1 MRLALPAPPVI
12 TGFYRLFFGTLL
24 VGAFLLWRG
33 RPLAITPRHALLAV
47 ASGLCFGTDHAL
59 WNTGLVHTSVANAT
73 LLVNTTPLY
82 VGLWSV
88 LVLRQRLH
96 PRFVG
101 GAALALAGAA
111 LLLGVS
117 WQDGSHTLGGLLSLA
132 AAVFYTAYLL
142 LMSAARREA
151 EVVAALFLAGCGA
164 TLMLGLY
171 GVLGGDP
178 FFGFPARSWAAF
190 AGAAVVSQVGGVL
203 GIVWALR
210 YLPATSASV
219 ALLAQPV
226 GTALLGWWLLGE
238 ALGPAQA
245 LGAVAVLAGIAV
257 AAAAQDPA
265 RSD

>member
-1 MRLALPAPPVI
+1 MV
-12 TGFYRLFFGTLL
+12 TGFYRMLFGTLL
-24 VGAFLLWRG
+24 VGAWLLWRG
-33 RPLAITPRHALLAV
+33 RPLAVTPRHGVLAV

-59 WNTGLVHTSVANAT
+59 WNTSLVHTSVANAS

-117 WQDGSHTLGGLLSLA
+117 WDEGRHALGGLLSLA
-132 AAVFYTAYLL
+132 AAVFYAAYLL

-151 EVVAALFLAGCGA
+151 EVVAALFLAGCSS
-164 TLMLGLY
+164 TLVLGLY
-171 GVLGGDP
+171 GVLGGDA
-178 FFGFPARSWAAF
+178 FFGFPAHSWAAF
-190 AGAAVVSQVGGVL
+190 AGAAVVSQVAGVM

-210 YLPATSASV
+210 YLPTTSASV

-226 GTALLGWWLLGE
+226 GTTLLGWWLLDE
-238 ALGPAQA
+238 ALGPVQA
-245 LGAVAVLAGIAV
+245 LGAAAVLAGIAL
-257 AAAAQDPA
+257 AAAVQQEAPPD
-265 RSD
+265 